1 MWGMSVLNSFST
13 DARAAG
19 AIGLTRIIQ
28 GHVHCQLVTHSA
40 IQTVGAHGNYLHH
53 VTSVGHQVLNDR
65 PLVVKNNNKLNAS
78 HLIVRTCDV
87 IKLLEGKTWKGDL

>member
-1 MWGMSVLNSFST
+1 MSVVNSFST

-28 GHVHCQLVTHSA
+28 GHVHSQLVTHSA

-65 PLVVKNNNKLNAS
+65 PLVVEKTKLITIDYQMSFNF
-78 HLIVRTCDV
+78 
-87 IKLLEGKTWKGDL
+87 

>member
-1 MWGMSVLNSFST
+1 MFCLHLECLSNICTKTMWGMSVVNSFST

-28 GHVHCQLVTHSA
+28 AHVHGQLVTHSA
-40 IQTVGAHGNYLHH
+40 IQTIGAHSNYLHH

-65 PLVVKNNNKLNAS
+65 PLVVEKK
-78 HLIVRTCDV
+78 
-87 IKLLEGKTWKGDL
+87 